1 MNKKFLQTAAVTLGL
16 TVMSVPF
23 TACNMRTNNTN
34 PQRTGIM
41 NRQNTTQ
48 YGSPVRYSNNGY
60 QPLDN
65 TRLDNA
71 GRTISSPAPHNGN
84 VNGGVNGNLNN
95 TAAPVPGAIVGTT
108 PGANTGN
115 VNDMRSKSQ
124 NIERQVA
131 NLANV
136 KDANVMVVGNTAL
149 VACSPNTTAVDTNA
163 LRTSIT
169 QKVKSIDPSITN
181 VVVTESADVMTN
193 VKQMFSNMN
202 NKSMNQIMQEFNN
215 MIRQITPSVS

>member
-1 MNKKFLQTAAVTLGL
+1 MNKKFLQTATVTMGL
-16 TVMSVPF
+16 IVMSVPF

-34 PQRTGIM
+34 PNRTGIM
-41 NRQNTTQ
+41 DRQNTTQ
-48 YGSPVRYSNNGY
+48 YGSPMRYSNNGY
-60 QPLDN
+60 QRLDN
-65 TRLDNA
+65 TRLDNV
-71 GRTISSPAPHNGN
+71 GRTITTPVPRNGI

-95 TAAPVPGAIVGTT
+95 TAPVPGTIVGTT
-108 PGANTGN
+108 PGANAGN

-149 VACSPNTTAVDTNA
+149 VACSPNTTGVDTNA
-163 LRTSIT
+163 LRNSIT

-202 NKSMNQIMQEFNN
+202 NKSMNQITQDFNN
-215 MIRQITPSVS
+215 MLRQITPSMS